1 MSEWYSKYPN
11 DDGEYE
17 ITFKSKNKDLTKA
30 VEKVCCAIMDGVV
43 KSRDDVDFL
52 VRGRWI
58 YHINDKAP
66 ELSTQECSRCHEHV
80 SIGIKNEEKC
90 PNCGCCMELV
100 ELED

>member
-11 DDGEYE
+11 DDDEYE

-58 YHINDKAP
+58 YHTNALKD
-66 ELSTQECSRCHEHV
+66 EN
-80 SIGIKNEEKC
+80 G
-90 PNCGCCMELV
+90 
-100 ELED
+100 ELEACVRTVYGVECPRRSKQLTTCKDCWDRPMED